1 MIMMPHNTYDIL
13 SPSFSIDK
21 SCNLH
26 FYIFTFLHF
35 FLAVAP
41 NAVVTPSVK
50 TVTEG
55 GNVTL
60 TCNVSGV
67 PSPSVEWTKTG
78 NNTVLSVDKT
88 FTIYNVSRVPGNTAR
103 QYQCTAS
110 NGVGSP
116 AHDTADITVQCK
128 YQNISFYWQSQVKRL
143 HNVSSIPLMDE
154 LHGFIGFQEVHP

>member
-1 MIMMPHNTYDIL
+1 MTKSHHTCTTLSWIL
-13 SPSFSIDK
+13 SIAK

-26 FYIFTFLHF
+26 FYISTFLHF
-35 FLAVAP
+35 FIAVAP

-128 YQNISFYWQSQVKRL
+128 YQNISFYLQEL
-143 HNVSSIPLMDE
+143 YGFMD
-154 LHGFIGFQEVHP
+154 F